1 MTKEMIISSTSHETR
16 VAILE
21 DDQVVEIFIER
32 EQSRGV
38 VGNVYKGRVSK
49 VLPGMQS
56 AFVDLGL
63 ERDAFLYVTDVIS
76 PTEESLEDEDDEP
89 DSDEPELSADHPGHE
104 PPHEHDTQGPPAGAG
119 TEADADADAHAHDLP
134 GTDIDADRVAAH
146 GDSHPAHVDQD
157 DRNQHDEAGASHR
170 GSVALAVQA
179 DAPAPAEPPAQANGH
194 GGRSDRRHRDRTAPT
209 ASIEDLLKEGQE
221 VVVQVVKEPLGTKG
235 ARITSHL
242 SLPGRFL
249 VYMPTVDHIGIS
261 RKIEAR
267 DERRRLRTIVQKFR
281 EQSGLPGGVIIRTA
295 AASRSEEDIVADLT
309 YFHQVW
315 NEVQRR
321 RESERTPAV
330 LFREESLVT
339 KLLRDLLT
347 DQFQAIRIDD
357 ATEYRRVVAFVQR
370 IMPAMVTRIKHYQK
384 EYPIFDEYGVQ
395 GEIDK
400 ALRSKVWLKSGGY
413 IVINQTEALVAIDV
427 NTGRYVGKKSA
438 GRLEDTIVKTNLEA
452 TREIVRQVRLR
463 DLGGIIVLDFIDM
476 EDKKNRQ
483 KVAQGVEQE
492 LRKDRAPSKA
502 VQVSDFGLII
512 ITRKR
517 VKSSLERQ
525 LTEPC
530 PYCSG
535 TGTIK
540 ASATICYD
548 ILNEVKKVSSEL
560 DGYSLVLR
568 VNPEIARALKDEGRG
583 VFRELEAAVG
593 RPVTI
598 RTDDQLHH
606 EQFDLMAI

>member
-1 MTKEMIISSTSHETR
+1 MTKEMIISSAPHETR

-32 EQSRGV
+32 EHSRGV
-38 VGNVYKGRVSK
+38 VGNIYKGRVSK

-56 AFVDLGL
+56 AFVNLGL

-76 PTEESLEDEDDEP
+76 PSEAELEDDE
-89 DSDEPELSADHPGHE
+89 DEPMIPPSPVVSDGEGGLAEASEGAPPGEDAKAGSASGPGEL
-104 PPHEHDTQGPPAGAG
+104 
-119 TEADADADAHAHDLP
+119 
-134 GTDIDADRVAAH
+134 RK
-146 GDSHPAHVDQD
+146 DSS
-157 DRNQHDEAGASHR
+157 NS
-170 GSVALAVQA
+170 GSRR
-179 DAPAPAEPPAQANGH
+179 
-194 GGRSDRRHRDRTAPT
+194 GGRDERRREQAAPT
-209 ASIEDLLKEGQE
+209 TKIEDLLKEGQE

-235 ARITSHL
+235 ARITSHI

-249 VYMPTVDHIGIS
+249 VYMPTVEHIGVS
-261 RKIEAR
+261 RKIDSRE
-267 DERRRLRTIVQKFR
+267 ERKRLRGIVQKFK
-281 EQSGLPGGVIIRTA
+281 EEHGLVGGVIIRTA
-295 AASRSEEDIVADLT
+295 ASHRTDEDVIADLT
-309 YFHQVW
+309 YFHQIW
-315 NEVQRR
+315 TDIQKK
-321 RESERTPAV
+321 REASRPPAV
-330 LFREESLVT
+330 LFREESLVG
-339 KLLRDLLT
+339 KLLRDLINE
-347 DQFQAIRIDD
+347 QYNAIRIDD
-357 ATEYRRVVAFVQR
+357 ETEFRRVQALIGR
-370 IMPAMVTRIKHYQK
+370 IMPNLLARVKLYTK
-384 EYPIFDEYGVQ
+384 EFPIFDEYGVQ

-427 NTGRYVGKKSA
+427 NTGRYVGKKSS
-438 GRLEDTIVKTNLEA
+438 GRLEDTIAKTNLEA
-452 TREIVRQVRLR
+452 AKEIIRQIRLR

-483 KVAQGVEQE
+483 KVFQAVEQE
-492 LRKDRAPSKA
+492 LRRDRAPSKA

-535 TGTIK
+535 SGMIK

-548 ILNEVKKVSSEL
+548 ILTEVRKVSPDL

-568 VNPEIARALKDEGRG
+568 VNPEIARAFKDEEREL
-583 VFRELEAAVG
+583 FRELEGAVG
-593 RPVTI
+593 RPITV
-598 RTDDQLHH
+598 RSDEQLHH

>member
-1 MTKEMIISSTSHETR
+1 MTKEMVISSTSHETR

-21 DDQVVEIFIER
+21 DDQVVEVFIER

-63 ERDAFLYVTDVIS
+63 ERDAFLYVSDVIS
-76 PTEESLEDEDDEP
+76 PTEESLEDEDDDDAPTEVPEQGPVPILEAIDGVALDAPPPLAVSPTDEGEP
-89 DSDEPELSADHPGHE
+89 D
-104 PPHEHDTQGPPAGAG
+104 
-119 TEADADADAHAHDLP
+119 
-134 GTDIDADRVAAH
+134 AA
-146 GDSHPAHVDQD
+146 A
-157 DRNQHDEAGASHR
+157 RNG
-170 GSVALAVQA
+170 
-179 DAPAPAEPPAQANGH
+179 
-194 GGRSDRRHRDRTAPT
+194 GGRGDRRQRDRTQPT
-209 ASIEDLLKEGQE
+209 ARIEDLLKEGQE

-249 VYMPTVDHIGIS
+249 VYMPTVDHVGIS

-267 DERRRLRTIVQKFR
+267 DERRRLRAIVQQFR

-295 AASRSEEDIVADLT
+295 AAGRSEEDIVADLS
-309 YFHQVW
+309 YFQQMW
-315 NEVQRR
+315 NEVQRK
-321 RESERTPAV
+321 RETERTPAA

-370 IMPAMVTRIKHYQK
+370 IMPAMLARVKHFTK

-395 GEIDK
+395 SEIDK

-452 TREIVRQVRLR
+452 AKEIVRQVRLR

-476 EDKKNRQ
+476 EEKKNRQ
-483 KVAQGVEQE
+483 KVAQAIEQE

-540 ASATICYD
+540 ASATVCFD
-548 ILNEVKKVSSEL
+548 ILNEVRKVSSEL

-598 RTDDQLHH
+598 RTDEQLHH

>member
-1 MTKEMIISSTSHETR
+1 MNKEMVISSTSHETR

-21 DDQVVEIFIER
+21 DDQVVEVFIER
-32 EQSRGV
+32 EHSRGV
-38 VGNVYKGRVSK
+38 VGNIYKGRVSK

-76 PTEESLEDEDDEP
+76 PTEEALEDDEEPAVSAVLEQVEP
-89 DSDEPELSADHPGHE
+89 DGDAAAVVAEPIGDAGEE
-104 PPHEHDTQGPPAGAG
+104 PIEAAAAVAAGRDAGAR
-119 TEADADADAHAHDLP
+119 DS
-134 GTDIDADRVAAH
+134 AA
-146 GDSHPAHVDQD
+146 A
-157 DRNQHDEAGASHR
+157 
-170 GSVALAVQA
+170 
-179 DAPAPAEPPAQANGH
+179 AQPE
-194 GGRSDRRHRDRTAPT
+194 RRPRERDRERERPQPIAK
-209 ASIEDLLKEGQE
+209 IEDLLKEGQE
-221 VVVQVVKEPLGTKG
+221 VVIQVVKEPLGTKG

-249 VYMPTVDHIGIS
+249 VYMPTVDHIGVS
-261 RKIEAR
+261 RKIDSRE
-267 DERRRLRTIVQKFR
+267 ERRRLRGIVQRFR
-281 EQSGLPGGVIIRTA
+281 QQHGLPGGVIIRTA
-295 AASRSEEDIVADLT
+295 ASHRTEEDLTTDLQ
-309 YFHQVW
+309 YFQQVW
-315 NEVQRR
+315 TEIQRR

-347 DQFQAIRIDD
+347 EQFSAIRIDSD
-357 ATEYRRVVAFVQR
+357 AEDRRIVAFIGR
-370 IMPAMVTRIKHYQK
+370 IMPNMVGRVKHYTK
-384 EYPIFDEYGVQ
+384 DYPIFDEYGVQ

-427 NTGRYVGKKSA
+427 NTGRYVGKKTA

-452 TREIVRQVRLR
+452 VKEIVRQIRLR

-476 EDKKNRQ
+476 EEKKNRQ
-483 KVAQGVEQE
+483 KVAQAVEQE

-540 ASATICYD
+540 TTATICYD
-548 ILNEVKKVSSEL
+548 ILTEVRKVSADL

-568 VNPEIARALKDEGRG
+568 VNPEIARAFKDESRS
-583 VFRELEAAVG
+583 VFRELESAVG
-593 RPVTI
+593 RPVTV
-598 RTDDQLHH
+598 RPDEQLHH

>member
-21 DDQVVEIFIER
+21 DDQVVEVFIER

-56 AFVDLGL
+56 AFVDLDL
-63 ERDAFLYVTDVIS
+63 ERDAFLYVSDVIS
-76 PTEESLEDEDDEP
+76 PTEESLEDDEDDDAPRAAVAAEGP
-89 DSDEPELSADHPGHE
+89 SDGTPSEAAPADGDGVE
-104 PPHEHDTQGPPAGAG
+104 TAPAAAPAVV
-119 TEADADADAHAHDLP
+119 ADADGP
-134 GTDIDADRVAAH
+134 SPTRAAAT
-146 GDSHPAHVDQD
+146 PE
-157 DRNQHDEAGASHR
+157 RER
-170 GSVALAVQA
+170 R
-179 DAPAPAEPPAQANGH
+179 
-194 GGRSDRRHRDRTAPT
+194 GGRDRERTAPT
-209 ASIEDLLKEGQE
+209 ARIEDLLKEGQE

-242 SLPGRFL
+242 SLPGRFM
-249 VYMPTVDHIGIS
+249 VYMPTVDHVGIS

-267 DERRRLRTIVQKFR
+267 DERRRLRGIVQRFR

-295 AASRSEEDIVADLT
+295 AAGRSEEDIVADLS
-309 YFHQVW
+309 YFQQVW
-315 NEVQRR
+315 NEVQRK
-321 RESERTPAV
+321 RETERTPAV

-357 ATEYRRVVAFVQR
+357 ETEYRRVVAFVQR
-370 IMPAMVTRIKHYQK
+370 IMPAMVSRVKHFTK

-452 TREIVRQVRLR
+452 AKEIVRQVRLR

-476 EDKKNRQ
+476 EEKKNRQ
-483 KVAQGVEQE
+483 KVAQAVEQE

-548 ILNEVKKVSSEL
+548 ILNEVRKVSSEL

-593 RPVTI
+593 RPVTV
-598 RTDDQLHH
+598 RTDEQLHH

>member
-1 MTKEMIISSTSHETR
+1 MTKEMIISSTAHETR

-21 DDQVVEIFIER
+21 DDQVVEVFIER

-76 PTEESLEDEDDEP
+76 PTEESLEDDDDEVAGP
-89 DSDEPELSADHPGHE
+89 AETIEPVE
-104 PPHEHDTQGPPAGAG
+104 PVIGDDTPPAGIPVVAEDAVVDEPLPAAG
-119 TEADADADAHAHDLP
+119 GNGEAS
-134 GTDIDADRVAAH
+134 GSN
-146 GDSHPAHVDQD
+146 GES
-157 DRNQHDEAGASHR
+157 NGGNGEGAR
-170 GSVALAVQA
+170 GSR
-179 DAPAPAEPPAQANGH
+179 P
-194 GGRSDRRHRDRTAPT
+194 DRRSRERTAPT
-209 ASIEDLLKEGQE
+209 ARIEDLLKEGQE

-267 DERRRLRTIVQKFR
+267 DERKRLRTIVQKFR

-295 AASRSEEDIVADLT
+295 AANRPEEDIVADLS

-315 NEVQRR
+315 MDVQRK
-321 RESERTPAV
+321 RESGRTPAV
-330 LFREESLVT
+330 LFQEESLVT

-347 DQFQAIRIDD
+347 DQFQSIRIDD

-370 IMPAMVTRIKHYQK
+370 IMPAMVGRVKHFTK
-384 EYPIFDEYGVQ
+384 DYPIFDEYGVQ
-395 GEIDK
+395 SEIDK

-427 NTGRYVGKKSA
+427 NTGRYVGKKSS

-452 TREIVRQVRLR
+452 AKEIVRQVRLR

-476 EDKKNRQ
+476 EEKKNRQ
-483 KVAQGVEQE
+483 KVAQTVEQE
-492 LRKDRAPSKA
+492 LRRDRAPSKS

-548 ILNEVKKVSSEL
+548 ILTEVKKVRNEL

-568 VNPEIARALKDEGRG
+568 VNPEIARALKDESRS
-583 VFRELEAAVG
+583 VLRELEASVG
-593 RPVTI
+593 RPVTV
-598 RTDDQLHH
+598 RADEQLHH